1 MLRASAG
8 FFFFVVFFCLYAKL
22 GGENDELIVLTGF
35 CCLHAAVCSGPES
48 CLRCTKRLQTCV
60 VGVLFF
66 SCCWLFMLEYVL
78 RAALQAF
85 FSPSSFGVGPWF
97 VSACC
102 ALACSSPLSGCSV
115 SAQRDF
121 NNKINLQYAE
131 TRQTPTL
138 LPLLLLRSSCLL
150 QDCFYAL
157 TSDSKAACFFY
168 FLFFPLIFLWPC
180 KKVLEAF

>member
-8 FFFFVVFFCLYAKL
+8 FFFFLSLCQTRRGERWAHCSNRFLLFARSSLQRTWVLPTMHKEITNLCCWCSFFFLLLVIYVGICAPS
-22 GGENDELIVLTGF
+22 
-35 CCLHAAVCSGPES
+35 CSPS
-48 CLRCTKRLQTCV
+48 
-60 VGVLFF
+60 LFF
-66 SCCWLFMLEYVL
+66 
-78 RAALQAF
+78 
-85 FSPSSFGVGPWF
+85 PSSFGVGPWF

-150 QDCFYAL
+150 QGCFYAL